1 MIVIDAPFRLG
12 QLHYLWHSLL
22 FTPVCEWN
30 WVVIMCLSPG
40 LLSEYTQ
47 FTRVWRYMDRSTLYS
62 TIIIKVHSWCKHS
75 IMQWHADLDECE
87 FQLHSCDINA
97 ECENTIGS
105 YECHCRSGYRGNG
118 RICNG
123 NGVHAH
129 TDPNNDSYHCF
140 YNSIFHSCFVYL

>member
-1 MIVIDAPFRLG
+1 MHLSGLDNYTACGTLYCSHLCVNETGSLSCACLPGYFLNTLNSQECEGTWIG
-12 QLHYLWHSLL
+12 QLYI
-22 FTPVCEWN
+22 VA
-30 WVVIMCLSPG
+30 
-40 LLSEYTQ
+40 
-47 FTRVWRYMDRSTLYS
+47 
-62 TIIIKVHSWCKHS
+62 TIIVKVHSWCKHS

-87 FQLHSCDINA
+87 FQLHSCDVNA

-129 TDPNNDSYHCF
+129 IDPNNDSYHCF